1 MNCTL
6 DLSITETHQ
15 GTVETTKSSQASEF
29 LQLKNKHMSRLKIG
43 DHVRILPNNP
53 TPFANLEAT
62 VRAVRE
68 HERGVTVPDRY
79 VVIFAWGEEQTFYDV
94 QLEQMREMSSGQI
107 AA

>member
-1 MNCTL
+1 
-6 DLSITETHQ
+6 
-15 GTVETTKSSQASEF
+15 
-29 LQLKNKHMSRLKIG
+29 MSRLKIG

-53 TPFANLEAT
+53 TPFANLDAI

-68 HERGVTVPDRY
+68 HERGVTVLDRY

-94 QLEQMREMSSGQI
+94 QLEHMQTISRSQI